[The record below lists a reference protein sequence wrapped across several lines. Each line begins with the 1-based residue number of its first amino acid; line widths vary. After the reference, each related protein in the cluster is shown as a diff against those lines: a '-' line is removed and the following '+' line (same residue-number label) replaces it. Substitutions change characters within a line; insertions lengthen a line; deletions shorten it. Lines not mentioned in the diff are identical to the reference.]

1 MKKNSILIRLAGAV
15 ALALAAFAAT
25 SCSPRATDKEVNVF
39 AWSEYIPQAVL
50 DGFTKETG
58 IKVNYETFSSGE
70 EMLAKVLAGGTAY
83 DLVQPCDYIAE
94 AMVKENL
101 LVPLDYEKIPNFKHI
116 LPAFLK
122 LPYDP
127 EQKFTVPYMV
137 STVGIVVN
145 TEKIK
150 DPVRGYKDVF
160 QEKNKGRIVV
170 VDDGRELVSW
180 AFDTLGIDINDI
192 TPENLAKARPML
204 EQWIKLIKVFDSD
217 SPKTALTNGDVDLGV
232 VWGGEA
238 AILWKE
244 NKKFHYVLPAEGTH
258 SFVDAF
264 AISNKSK
271 NREAAHKF
279 LDYIL
284 RPEVSV
290 LISRDFPYT
299 NPNGGARKLLTDEE
313 RDNPA
318 SYPPKG
324 LYEIFRHI
332 GKASESIDALYT
344 DLKNSA
350 N

>member
-1 MKKNSILIRLAGAV
+1 MKKHSILARTAALAAV
-15 ALALAAFAAT
+15 ALAAFAAT
-25 SCSPRATDKEVNVF
+25 SCAPRATDKEVNVF

-94 AMVKENL
+94 AMVRENL
-101 LVPLDYEKIPNFKHI
+101 LVPLDYAKLPNFKHI
-116 LPAFLK
+116 LPEFQK

-150 DPVRGYKDVF
+150 EPIRGYTDVF
-160 QEKNKGRIVV
+160 QPQYARRIVV
-170 VDDGRELVSW
+170 VDDGRELLSW
-180 AFDTLGIDINDI
+180 AFATLGLGINDI
-192 TPENLAKARPML
+192 TPDNLAKARPVL
-204 EQWIKLIKVFDSD
+204 EKWVKLVKVFDSD
-217 SPKTALTNGDVDLGV
+217 SPKTSLTNGDVDLGV

-244 NKKFHYVLPAEGTH
+244 NKKFQYVLPAEGTH

-284 RPEVSV
+284 RPEISV

-299 NPNGGARKLLTDEE
+299 NPNGGARKLLEPDEHAT
-313 RDNPA
+313 PA
-318 SYPPKG
+318 S
-324 LYEIFRHI
+324 
-332 GKASESIDALYT
+332 
-344 DLKNSA
+344 
-350 N
+350 

>member
-1 MKKNSILIRLAGAV
+1 MKKHRILTRTAALAAV
-15 ALALAAFAAT
+15 ALAAFAAT
-25 SCSPRATDKEVNVF
+25 SCAPRATDKEVNIF

-94 AMVKENL
+94 AMVRENL
-101 LVPLDYEKIPNFKHI
+101 LVPLDYAKLPNFKHI
-116 LPAFLK
+116 LPEFQK

-145 TEKIK
+145 TEKVK
-150 DPVRGYKDVF
+150 DPIRGYGDVF

-180 AFDTLGIDINDI
+180 AFATLGIGINDI
-192 TPENLAKARPML
+192 TPDTLAKARPVL
-204 EQWIKLIKVFDSD
+204 EKWVKLVKVFDSD
-217 SPKTALTNGDVDLGV
+217 SPKTSLTNGDVDIGI

-244 NKKFHYVLPAEGTH
+244 NKKFHYVLPVEGTH

-271 NREAAHKF
+271 NLDAAHKF

-299 NPNGGARKLLTDEE
+299 NPNGGARKLLDPDELA
-313 RDNPA
+313 NPA

-332 GKASESIDALYT
+332 GKSSEDIDALYT
-344 DLKNSA
+344 DLKNA
-350 N
+350 AK